1 MQAEPGVTAAF
12 EIGPS
17 ERRYLDLFCYAEPQ
31 ALELCMTRLELSDAE
46 WARVAHL
53 FAETEIVR
61 GRPRRDCRAILNAIL
76 WVKQTGAKWHRL
88 PATYPPQQT
97 CYAKYLIWRR
107 TGLLQRVG
115 ELLAVEGLCRS

>member
-31 ALELCMTRLELSDAE
+31 ALELCMTGLELSDAE

-53 FAETEIVR
+53 FADT
-61 GRPRRDCRAILNAIL
+61 
-76 WVKQTGAKWHRL
+76 
-88 PATYPPQQT
+88 
-97 CYAKYLIWRR
+97 
-107 TGLLQRVG
+107 
-115 ELLAVEGLCRS
+115 